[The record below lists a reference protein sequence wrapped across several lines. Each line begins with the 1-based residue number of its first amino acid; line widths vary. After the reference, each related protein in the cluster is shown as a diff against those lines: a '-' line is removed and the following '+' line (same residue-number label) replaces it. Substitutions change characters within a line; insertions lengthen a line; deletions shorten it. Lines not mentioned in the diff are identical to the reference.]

1 MSSPGQQRRR
11 AGLRVPEGEAMPQH
25 RMGSAPSLAQQ
36 GLAFS
41 ALAWLMVLA
50 CLWFPPLS
58 AQAQLLML
66 SPVILVLGVPHGALD
81 LVYAWQLG
89 GIRSL
94 RGWSLFTIAY
104 FAVAAS
110 VLLLWWLAPGTFLV
124 AFLLISAFHFSG
136 DPAGETPTLL
146 SAPSTAEAGR
156 PRGDQ
161 AAKPHWLERTLYG
174 GAVILCP
181 LALHAAEVVQLFTFL
196 VGLPAA
202 QAIVDVLHVAAWPWV
217 AAIGVAAILG
227 LRTAWVRNIELVSLA
242 ALLTFSPPLIGFT
255 LFFCGMHSARHV
267 LRTRDYSR
275 AGTLRHLL
283 RTVCWPMLATVVGV
297 AIAVGCSSGEP
308 LDLRLAQVLF
318 VGLAALTV
326 PHMIVVERV
335 RLAGWVRG

>member
-1 MSSPGQQRRR
+1 MSSPGQQRWR
-11 AGLRVPEGEAMPQH
+11 AGLRVPEGEAMPPH
-25 RMGSAPSLAQQ
+25 RIGSPTSLAQQ

-41 ALAWLMVLA
+41 ALAWLLVLA
-50 CLWFPPLS
+50 SLWLPPLS
-58 AQAQLLML
+58 AQAQLVML

-81 LVYAWQLG
+81 VLYAGQLG

-136 DPAGETPTLL
+136 DPAGKTPALL
-146 SAPSTAEAGR
+146 
-156 PRGDQ
+156 
-161 AAKPHWLERTLYG
+161 RTLYG
-174 GAVILCP
+174 GAVIFCP
-181 LALHAAEVVQLFTFL
+181 LALHSAEVLQLFAFL

-227 LRTAWVRNIELVSLA
+227 LRTAWVRSIELVSLA

-275 AGTLRHLL
+275 AGTLHQLL
-283 RTVCWPMLATVVGV
+283 RIVCWPMLATVVGV
-297 AIAVGCSSGEP
+297 AIAVACSGGKP

-326 PHMIVVERV
+326 PHMMVVERV

>member
-1 MSSPGQQRRR
+1 LS
-11 AGLRVPEGEAMPQH
+11 VPEGEAMPQN
-25 RMGSAPSLAQQ
+25 RIGSPTSLAQQ

-41 ALAWLMVLA
+41 ALAWLTVLA
-50 CLWFPPLS
+50 CLWLPPLS
-58 AQAQLLML
+58 AQAQLVML

-81 LVYAWQLG
+81 VLYAGQLG

-136 DPAGETPTLL
+136 DPAGETPALL
-146 SAPSTAEAGR
+146 SVPRPAEADR
-156 PRGDQ
+156 PPWGSSKV
-161 AAKPHWLERTLYG
+161 AKPHLLERTLYG

-181 LALHAAEVVQLFTFL
+181 LALHATEVLQLFAFL

-227 LRTAWVRNIELVSLA
+227 LRTAWVRSIELVSLA

-275 AGTLRHLL
+275 AETLHQLL
-283 RTVCWPMLATVVGV
+283 RIVCWPMLATVVGV
-297 AIAVGCSSGEP
+297 AIAVACSGDKP

-326 PHMIVVERV
+326 PHMMVVERV
-335 RLAGWVRG
+335 RLAGWVKG